1 MNNKAVISI
10 LLLFVVIGLVW
21 CNGANKTESCNG
33 TNVTN
38 KTTYSN
44 STEKKK
50 LFIAVLDKKESDVH
64 AVEPGIQLAIEVAK
78 NSSEFKD
85 FLDKYEIITKVYY
98 TNVSYVKENNMS
110 FFFLFYHLLIFD

>member
-10 LLLFVVIGLVW
+10 LLLIVVIELVW

-38 KTTYSN
+38 NTTYCN

-50 LFIAVLDKKESDVH
+50 LFIAVIDKRNDGTIES
-64 AVEPGIQLAIEVAK
+64 GIHLAIEVAK

-85 FLDKYEIITKVYY
+85 FLDKYKIITNVYY
-98 TNVSYVKENNMS
+98 TNVSYVKENNLS
-110 FFFLFYHLLIFD
+110 FILLFHHLLIYD